1 MKVEGKDAG
10 SRHKFQLVNRA
21 DLDDSDELQD
31 QITVSARFVSLSL
44 FPSSFSTPC
53 SIFDIPSLSLLLLP
67 SFLHPTVL
75 DIPYIS
81 LPLACNRCLAPL
93 RIEARQIV
101 NRSVNQRPP
110 IPIRPPIRQEVR

>member
-1 MKVEGKDAG
+1 
-10 SRHKFQLVNRA
+10 
-21 DLDDSDELQD
+21 
-31 QITVSARFVSLSL
+31 
-44 FPSSFSTPC
+44 
-53 SIFDIPSLSLLLLP
+53 
-67 SFLHPTVL
+67 VL

-81 LPLACNRCLAPL
+81 LPLACNRCSAPL